1 MESMTQ
7 NQLKKETHKLGYLLE
22 DTLDKFRN
30 ELILERN
37 CKDPGAILN
46 ILLNAVALSAGGLIR
61 AFVISDEHKL
71 LAVDRFANTVKSC
84 VLADIVVVEDT
95 END

>member
-1 MESMTQ
+1 MTQ

-37 CKDPGAILN
+37 CKDPGTILN

-61 AFVISDEHKL
+61 AFVTSDEHKL
-71 LAVDRFANTVKSC
+71 LAIRRFSDSVKNH
-84 VLADIVVVEDT
+84 VLADVVEDT
-95 END
+95 KND